1 LLACI
6 PVVAGMV
13 IGTMVRGR
21 INEILFRKILLIT
34 LVVIGLNMIRRAV
47 F

>member
-1 LLACI
+1 M
-6 PVVAGMV
+6 VAGTL
-13 IGTMVRGR
+13 IRGH